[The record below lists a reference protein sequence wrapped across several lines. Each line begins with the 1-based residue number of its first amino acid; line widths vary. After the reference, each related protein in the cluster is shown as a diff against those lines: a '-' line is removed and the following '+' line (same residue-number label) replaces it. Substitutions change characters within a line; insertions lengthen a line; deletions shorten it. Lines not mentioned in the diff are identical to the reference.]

1 MLLLDSSF
9 SAGVLVSEERTLR
22 CCVLT
27 RLESLVRDEI
37 FGRARRRTIGLR
49 LKRQESSSRAP
60 GSEIA
65 LPTDCPVEA

>member
-22 CCVLT
+22 CGVLT

-49 LKRQESSSRAP
+49 LKRQESSSRAA